1 MKHEGAI
8 ISFIDVSDEPGR
20 VMRLHPKVLLPT
32 HKHFAIGFTVVLLL
46 LSFGCLQAHAQI
58 DFSVLEKYRGY
69 KGEPRPER
77 ERSREEAPK
86 RKSETE
92 KPMSNAEQKL
102 WKDKQKRV
110 AEEKQKT
117 RGELL
122 RLSRA
127 FQMNRAGPST
137 ELTPH
142 SDLSFGII
150 PDNGMRPFGSIMA
163 TSLGGIA
170 TPASRIPSENL
181 RRAAAIL
188 EAFKPKT
195 IGSMSEEDMTYLAD
209 QAAQAMEGAPLSV
222 QIIYLPERR
231 EDDTRRIVQ
240 QAQDIEAARAV
251 AASATSERQRV
262 EEQLVKVQQNLQA
275 GTGDSE
281 ALKNQREKL
290 LLSYKAAYNA
300 ETRAKDRYKDMTG
313 KVTTVWH

>member
-1 MKHEGAI
+1 MLL
-8 ISFIDVSDEPGR
+8 P
-20 VMRLHPKVLLPT
+20 PKVLLSIQ
-32 HKHFAIGFTVVLLL
+32 KRFAMGFSVALLL
-46 LSFGCLQAHAQI
+46 LLGVGGLQAQAQAQI

-69 KGEPRPER
+69 RGPDNQPSR
-77 ERSREEAPK
+77 ERGRRNDEEPK
-86 RKSETE
+86 RESKAE
-92 KPMSNAEQKL
+92 KPMSNAEQQF

-110 AEEKQKT
+110 AEQKQKT
-117 RGELL
+117 KDELL
-122 RLSRA
+122 RLSRG

-150 PDNGMRPFGSIMA
+150 PDNGTKPFGPIMA
-163 TSLGGIA
+163 TSLGSIA
-170 TPASRIPSENL
+170 TPANRIPSENL

-188 EAFKPKT
+188 EAFKPNT
-195 IGSMSEEDMTYLAD
+195 INSMSEEDMSYLAN

-222 QIIYLPERR
+222 RITYLPERR

-240 QAQDIEAARAV
+240 QAQDIETARAV
-251 AASATSERQRV
+251 AVSATSERLRV
-262 EEQLVKVQQNLQA
+262 EEQLVKVQQNLRA

-300 ETRAKDRYKDMTG
+300 ETHAKDRHKDMTG
-313 KVTTVWH
+313 KVTYRWE